1 VAELS
6 ELPFKTRLFLK
17 TYPWRRIEP
26 VPWTPMRKPLRDA
39 KIAIVS
45 TAGLVTPEQTP
56 FDMDV
61 RGGDWSYREIPDGA
75 DVRTLVDAHRSES
88 YDHAAIHADPNLG
101 MPIDRLRELAAIGT
115 IFSANCRHFSLMG
128 SLTAPGKMCTHSAP
142 EVARKLVEDEVDAVL
157 LVPI

>member
-1 VAELS
+1 MAEIS

-17 TYPWRRIEP
+17 AYRWRRIDP
-26 VPWTPMRKPLRDA
+26 VPWTPPRKPLHES

-45 TAGLVTPEQTP
+45 TAGLVMPDQVP
-56 FDMDV
+56 FDMEL
-61 RGGDWSYREIPDGA
+61 RGGDWSYREIPNDA

-101 MPIDRLRELAAIGT
+101 MPLDRLRELAANGT
-115 IFSANCRHFSLMG
+115 IFHANWRHFSLMG
-128 SLTAPGKMCTHSAP
+128 SLTAPGPMCKRSAP